1 MCGRAIEENDMC
13 RTGLLWLVISALFE
27 LFSNYAQARS
37 VCDSACIDAT
47 GVSVK
52 VVTLREGQHDY
63 PVPAAK
69 NEDEQSD
76 CEDRF
81 GDPDLCRAGGVST
94 CEEDVRYVEIARVP
108 QPESIS
114 VGDGRLEK
122 VNERVRRI
130 ASTRACS
137 IESASV
143 AFIPERVYVRG
154 DLVSMVFYDLDL
166 LPTDGG
172 GCHGEFQLLTFDLQK
187 GDRELSLGD
196 IVPPGQWPA
205 LESALLSEF
214 RQASKSLFDN
224 RKPENQP
231 KLLDSASKK
240 AKQVLDRQGLQA
252 GIFIEDGKVQVNIP
266 MYISGCTGGNFNP
279 VHIPN
284 NFLRTDFLTKL
295 TSVSA
300 GQ

>member
-13 RTGLLWLVISALFE
+13 RTALLGFVISALFE
-27 LFSNYAQARS
+27 LFSSDAQAGT

-52 VVTLREGQHDY
+52 IVTLREGQHNY

-69 NEDEQSD
+69 SEDDQSD

-81 GDPDLCRAGGVST
+81 GDPDLCRAGGIST
-94 CEEDVRYVEIARVP
+94 CEEDVRYVEITRVP
-108 QPESIS
+108 QPDS
-114 VGDGRLEK
+114 VSVDDRRLEK
-122 VNERVRRI
+122 INKRVHQI

-143 AFIPERVYVRG
+143 AFIPERIYARG
-154 DLVSMVFYDLDL
+154 ELVSMVFYDLDL

-172 GCHGEFQLLTFDLQK
+172 GCHGEYQLLTFDLLK
-187 GDRELSLGD
+187 GDHELSLAD
-196 IVPPGQWPA
+196 IVRPGQWPA
-205 LESALLSEF
+205 LENALLSQF
-214 RQASKSLFDN
+214 RQTSKGLFGD
-224 RKPENQP
+224 RKPVDQP
-231 KLLDSASKK
+231 KLLDSTLKE

-252 GIFIEDGKVQVNIP
+252 GIFIEDGKVQANVPI
-266 MYISGCTGGNFNP
+266 YISGCTGGNFNP

-284 NFLRTDFLTKL
+284 TFLRTDFLTKL